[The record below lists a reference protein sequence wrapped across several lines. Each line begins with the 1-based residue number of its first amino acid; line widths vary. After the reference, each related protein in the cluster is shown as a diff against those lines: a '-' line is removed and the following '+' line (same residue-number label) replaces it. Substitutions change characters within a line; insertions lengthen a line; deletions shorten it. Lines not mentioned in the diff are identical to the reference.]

1 MTHEF
6 ETHTKKEAVVNNEV
20 LAKVK
25 KNIISTLH
33 NSERY
38 WRKPFY
44 CTGKIVKDPDEQKNL
59 QNLDTLDKLRY

>member
-33 NSERY
+33 NFETD
-38 WRKPFY
+38 WRKPF

-59 QNLDTLDKLRY
+59 QNLDKLDKLRY

>member
-1 MTHEF
+1 MTHEY

-33 NSERY
+33 NFETD

-44 CTGKIVKDPDEQKNL
+44 TGRIVRDPVEQKKM
-59 QNLDTLDKLRY
+59 QSLDKA